1 MRPRLLCV
9 SNGHGEDLIASEII
23 RHLRGV
29 EAVAYPL
36 VGLGDAYPEQVTR
49 LGPRRV
55 FPSGGFAF
63 RHGLR
68 NLTDDLRSG
77 FIRFWFAQRR
87 TLAGQRGRCA
97 LVLAVGDLYCLA
109 MASLVGAPI
118 VLVASADSVLNA
130 PFGPLHLRRLRRHAR
145 QVFTRDAPTAE
156 SLALRGINAA
166 YLGNVMLDC
175 LHPTGS
181 DFDITGDSPVVALLP
196 GSRGDAVHNAVLLAE
211 VASRVIRTRPEV
223 RFVLSLA
230 PTVDGDAVCQA
241 IRDAGGRVQDGEAAL
256 GGARMVMTRAFADAI
271 ARAVVVVG
279 LAGTANEQAAGLG
292 KPVVAFPG
300 PGPQFTAGFLEVQR
314 RILGEALVAVSSP
327 AEAGDAVLRLLASP
341 EERARRGQ
349 AGMARMGSPGAGA
362 RIAAALEPLL
372 TGAAASIQNG

>member
-9 SNGHGEDLIASEII
+9 SNGHGEDLITSEII

-49 LGPRRV
+49 LGPRQV

-87 TLAGQRGRCA
+87 ALAGQRGRFA

-109 MASLVGAPI
+109 MASLAGAPI
-118 VLVASADSVLNA
+118 VLVASADSVLNS

-156 SLALRGINAA
+156 FLRVRGINAV

-175 LHPTGS
+175 LHPTGF

-211 VASRVIRTRPEV
+211 VASRVTQSRPEV

-230 PTVDGDAVCQA
+230 PTVDEPAVARA
-241 IRDAGGRVQDGEAAL
+241 IRDAGGRVQDGTAAL
-256 GGARMVMTRAFADAI
+256 GEARMVMTRAFADAI

-314 RILGEALVAVSSP
+314 RILGEALVAVPSP
-327 AEAGDAVLRLLASP
+327 TEAGDAVLRLLASP
-341 EERARRGQ
+341 EERVRRGQ
-349 AGMARMGSPGAGA
+349 AGMARMGSRGAGA
-362 RIAAALEPLL
+362 RIAAALEPFL
-372 TGAAASIQNG
+372 TGRAPSIQNG